1 MRSYN
6 HRVSGLT
13 RGGRLVG
20 SPMARRGRST
30 GAGEFARGVAA
41 NSESPGGIV
50 WPRSGATGDG
60 VKAASNGSRE
70 H

>member
-1 MRSYN
+1 VQSHD

-20 SPMARRGRST
+20 SPMGRRGGST
-30 GAGEFARGVAA
+30 GAGEFAQGVAA

-50 WPRSGATGDG
+50 RPRSGATRDG